1 MSGGGRRE
9 SQRLGG
15 LGERSGR
22 LAVPGPRP
30 SQQARHRRVG
40 REVRSAQNG
49 VLAGI
54 LLQATGCPT
63 TTLRTRRVEDAV
75 PDLAAPPVQAGGKI
89 AAQND
94 RAADADLTTD
104 EEEVLVQPRPSRR
117 PGPVPRL
124 ARAARLASLPT
135 SSKREITQ
143 PGAASEHRERI
154 ELSPAQVGGI
164 ADDPALRIGQT
175 GDRQTHPGNCRVE

>member
-1 MSGGGRRE
+1 M
-9 SQRLGG
+9 
-15 LGERSGR
+15 
-22 LAVPGPRP
+22 
-30 SQQARHRRVG
+30 
-40 REVRSAQNG
+40 
-49 VLAGI
+49 
-54 LLQATGCPT
+54 
-63 TTLRTRRVEDAV
+63 
-75 PDLAAPPVQAGGKI
+75 PDLAAPPVQASGKI

-124 ARAARLASLPT
+124 GARGQVGVITHLE
-135 SSKREITQ
+135 REITQ